1 MSAKPEPPVRQRRF
15 LGVPLADALWLF
27 YLVFLGLQPL
37 FDPDTTWRTWALVG
51 LLVAVFLP
59 VYGFTHRVIEA
70 RPWFWQ
76 RGVPGAMVGI
86 AIMAALT
93 LAGATFNTG
102 ASVFAIYA
110 GAAAGRLRPRQHA
123 LRTLVAIGAVLV
135 VAFLLSPAP
144 WIYRLASFA
153 PAAFFVPVTGLTNLA
168 ERERRAAHAKLRMA
182 QEEVEQLATIA
193 ERERIARDLHDL
205 LGHTL
210 STITL
215 KAELASSLATRDP
228 ERAAQEMRDVE
239 RLSRETLAEVRAAV
253 RGYRGSGLAGELAN
267 AKLALEAAGVELD
280 YFLRNLPLQ
289 PAAEGVFAL
298 ALREAVTNVVRHSQ
312 ARSCRVTLDADG
324 AFVLLT
330 VEDDGAGA
338 ADAVQPGSG
347 LSAMQE
353 RVRALGGFA
362 TLEPSRAAN
371 QSGMRLDV
379 GVPVGVALRAEGEEP
394 ARGGALART
403 GDASRSGADA
413 PAEEGAAATRLRPT

>member
-1 MSAKPEPPVRQRRF
+1 MSTDATHPVRQRRF
-15 LGVPLADALWLF
+15 LGVPLMDAAWLF
-27 YLVFLGLQPL
+27 YLVFLFLQPL
-37 FDPDTTWRTWALVG
+37 FDPTSTWLSWALVG
-51 LLVAVFLP
+51 AMIAVFVP
-59 VYGFTHRVIEA
+59 VYGFTHRVIDA
-70 RPWFWQ
+70 RPWLW
-76 RGVPGAMVGI
+76 RHGVPGAVLGI
-86 AIMAALT
+86 AAMVALT
-93 LAGATFNTG
+93 AVGATFNTG
-102 ASVFAIYA
+102 ASTFAIYA
-110 GAAAGRLRPRQHA
+110 AAAAGKLRPRRYA
-123 LRTLVAIGAVLV
+123 LRVMAGIGVALV
-135 VAFLLSPAP
+135 VAFFLSPVE
-144 WIYRLASFA
+144 WLYRLASFA
-153 PAAFFVPVTGLTNLA
+153 PAAFFAPVIGLSTLV
-168 ERERRAAHAKLRMA
+168 ERERHEANAKLKMA

-215 KAELASSLATRDP
+215 KAELASNLVTRDP
-228 ERAAQEMRDVE
+228 ARATREMQDVE

-267 AKLALEAAGVELD
+267 AKLALQAAGVELD